1 MLKNY
6 KYLKH
11 KSMITAKF
19 RTPRLNLLKRKTF
32 FVDQEIVNKV
42 IKSVANVCQ
51 VDEKLITKKGRYR
64 PQVLARNMCFYILH
78 VHYKQKSAQIAPY
91 FNRDRTTVLHGVN
104 TFVNDLEVVPYYM
117 EQYIVAKANIHIP
130 LIYSDN
136 Y

>member
-1 MLKNY
+1 MT
-6 KYLKH
+6 
-11 KSMITAKF
+11 TAKF

-32 FVDQEIVNKV
+32 FVDQDIVNKV
-42 IKSVANVCQ
+42 IKSVASVCQ

-117 EQYIVAKANIHIP
+117 EQYIVAKANINIP
-130 LIYSDN
+130 LIYTEP

>member
-1 MLKNY
+1 MT
-6 KYLKH
+6 
-11 KSMITAKF
+11 TAKF

-32 FVDQEIVNKV
+32 FVDQDIVNKV
-42 IKSVANVCQ
+42 IKSVASVCQ

-117 EQYIVAKANIHIP
+117 EQYIVAKANINIP
-130 LIYSDN
+130 LIYTET

>member
-130 LIYSDN
+130 LFYSDN

>member
-1 MLKNY
+1 
-6 KYLKH
+6 
-11 KSMITAKF
+11 MITAKF

-32 FVDQEIVNKV
+32 FVDQDIVNKV
-42 IKSVANVCQ
+42 IKSVASVCQ

-130 LIYSDN
+130 LFYSDN

>member
-1 MLKNY
+1 
-6 KYLKH
+6 
-11 KSMITAKF
+11 MITAKF
-19 RTPRLNLLKRKTF
+19 RTPRQNLLKRKPL
-32 FVDQEIVNKV
+32 FVDQDIVNNLVSKV
-42 IKSVANVCQ
+42 SKACNIDA
-51 VDEKLITKKGRYR
+51 KLITKKGRYR

-130 LIYSDN
+130 LFYSDN

>member
-1 MLKNY
+1 MT
-6 KYLKH
+6 
-11 KSMITAKF
+11 TAKF

-130 LIYSDN
+130 LFYSDN

>member
-1 MLKNY
+1 
-6 KYLKH
+6 
-11 KSMITAKF
+11 MITAKF
-19 RTPRLNLLKRKTF
+19 RTPRQNLLKRKTF
-32 FVDQEIVNKV
+32 FVDQDIVNKV
-42 IKSVANVCQ
+42 IKSVASVCQ

-104 TFVNDLEVVPYYM
+104 TFINDLEVVPYYM
-117 EQYIVAKANIHIP
+117 EQYIVAKANINIP
-130 LIYSDN
+130 LIYTEP